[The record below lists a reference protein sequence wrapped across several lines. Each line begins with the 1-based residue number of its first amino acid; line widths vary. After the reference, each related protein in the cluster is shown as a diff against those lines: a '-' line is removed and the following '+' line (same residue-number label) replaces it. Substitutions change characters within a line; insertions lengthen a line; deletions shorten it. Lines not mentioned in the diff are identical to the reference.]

1 MSRLKLILIS
11 GHTYNIYNSI
21 CVAELVLNH
30 PDEAILPPNVR
41 VVNSP
46 LRLRGL
52 PDKMATSNGGGMEV
66 DGAGECFSLI
76 SSFVPDINTDL
87 NADCRLCCIF
97 VLLAPLR
104 DTLAVLKVLVASCA
118 DISGLSLHG
127 CYKAVNRFITLGV

>member
-1 MSRLKLILIS
+1 MSRLKALLIRV
-11 GHTYNIYNSI
+11 HTCHVYNSRY
-21 CVAELVLNH
+21 VAELVLNH

-76 SSFVPDINTDL
+76 SWFLPDISMDL
-87 NADCRLCCIF
+87 NADCRMCRTF
-97 VLLAPLR
+97 VL
-104 DTLAVLKVLVASCA
+104 
-118 DISGLSLHG
+118 
-127 CYKAVNRFITLGV
+127 